1 MSSEAP
7 GSPGVGSQLAGA
19 DVSGGFCS
27 GSPFQSPVPPLC
39 PWSSQ
44 HLRQSFS
51 LWTVTPAA
59 WGLERPQ
66 EQGGWSTVG
75 TGRPDDAWVLSAGWG
90 WRGCP
95 PALALEACLGT
106 QRSGPWRPG
115 PPVCLHGCTRGQTSS
130 VLSATLQP
138 AARLLA
144 RIQNS
149 AEACFCD
156 PVPPLPVPPES
167 LLLCALS
174 AALRLPWLCSWKAA
188 LGAALTRVLSLADGR
203 WCDVA
208 HLTLQHGAEQS
219 LKG

>member
-95 PALALEACLGT
+95 PALALEACLGHSDLALGGLVHPSVCT
-106 QRSGPWRPG
+106 AAPEARPALSS
-115 PPVCLHGCTRGQTSS
+115 PPLCSLPLGC
-130 VLSATLQP
+130 LSAFKIPQKLVSAIP
-138 AARLLA
+138 CRRFPFPRRVCYSVPSRRLCGSHGFAAGRPP
-144 RIQNS
+144 S
-149 AEACFCD
+149 
-156 PVPPLPVPPES
+156 VPHSP
-167 LLLCALS
+167 
-174 AALRLPWLCSWKAA
+174 
-188 LGAALTRVLSLADGR
+188 GF
-203 WCDVA
+203 
-208 HLTLQHGAEQS
+208 
-219 LKG
+219 